1 MQCARRLYMDI
12 ERFIGL
18 VFTGFFVL
26 ILLYNIIRSLIL
38 MSKDMSG
45 EEVVREKA
53 LQLLILRTGE
63 NHKLSEGGKFNIKE
77 ETTFGRKEDN
87 TVVLEDPYVS
97 GYHFRIFPHE
107 GRFVIE
113 DNESTNGT
121 LLNDKKLKQKTYL
134 KRDDVIKVGNLT
146 MKVKML

>member
-1 MQCARRLYMDI
+1 MCKEVFMDI

-26 ILLYNIIRSLIL
+26 ILLYIIIRSLIL
-38 MSKDMSG
+38 MSKDMGG
-45 EEVVREKA
+45 EDIEKEKV
-53 LQLLILRTGE
+53 LQLVILKTGE
-63 NHKLSEGGKFNIKE
+63 NHKLSEGGKFNIRE

-97 GYHFRIFPHE
+97 GYHFRVFPHE

-121 LLNDKKLKQKTYL
+121 LLNDKKLTRKTYL
-134 KRDDVIKVGNLT
+134 KKEDVIKVGNLT
-146 MKVKML
+146 LKVKMP

>member
-1 MQCARRLYMDI
+1 MDI

-26 ILLYNIIRSLIL
+26 ILLYIIIRSLIL
-38 MSKDMSG
+38 MSKDMGG
-45 EEVVREKA
+45 EDIEKEKV
-53 LQLLILRTGE
+53 LQLVILKTGE
-63 NHKLSEGGKFNIKE
+63 NHKLSEGGKFNIRE

-97 GYHFRIFPHE
+97 GYHFRVFPHE

-121 LLNDKKLKQKTYL
+121 LLNDKKLTRKTYL
-134 KRDDVIKVGNLT
+134 KKEDVIKVGNLT
-146 MKVKML
+146 LKVKMP